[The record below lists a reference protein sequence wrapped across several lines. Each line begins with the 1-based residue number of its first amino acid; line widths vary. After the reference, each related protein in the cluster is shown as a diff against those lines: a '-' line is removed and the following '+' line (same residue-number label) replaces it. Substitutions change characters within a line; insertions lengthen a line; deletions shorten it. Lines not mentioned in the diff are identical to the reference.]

1 MTIIWLFVFFF
12 SGVLGQMGKEEKH
25 SFPVFLNTSARKK
38 IRTVTLVIIM
48 VRRSVGKTTKLEF
61 GAEQKVQKWEECADL
76 VDHCRSQK
84 SCNILVSIFKSSV

>member
-1 MTIIWLFVFFF
+1 ME
-12 SGVLGQMGKEEKH
+12 KEEKP

-48 VRRSVGKTTKLEF
+48 VRRSVGKTTKFEF

-84 SCNILVSIFKSSV
+84 SFNNVILVSLFKSLVYLQ